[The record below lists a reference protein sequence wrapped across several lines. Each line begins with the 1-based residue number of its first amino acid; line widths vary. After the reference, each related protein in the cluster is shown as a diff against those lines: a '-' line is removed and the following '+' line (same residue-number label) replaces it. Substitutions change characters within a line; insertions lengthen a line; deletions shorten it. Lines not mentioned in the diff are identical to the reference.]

1 MMPVGPQPSVTPVN
15 AFRKYL
21 EVDSSVWLLGCCWQ
35 LVIWAC
41 TKIKLGLMV
50 FSNYLSQVCWDCH
63 GICIGFQKHFEVRSN
78 VVLVGHVSEYHHG
91 ALRWPR

>member
-1 MMPVGPQPSVTPVN
+1 
-15 AFRKYL
+15 
-21 EVDSSVWLLGCCWQ
+21 
-35 LVIWAC
+35 
-41 TKIKLGLMV
+41 MV
-50 FSNYLSQVCWDCH
+50 FSNYLSPVCWDCH